1 MNERLANILVKIKR
15 CGFAAALLLFLNG
28 LNAQKFVGDSLGD
41 LLKREKTDTNRV
53 RLLWQLADAINSY
66 NPDTAIVVS
75 KEALYLAK
83 KISDTEGQSRALGI
97 LANTFTKVGNYARA
111 LELQLQRLQLE
122 EKRNK
127 PGNYASVLINIGNV
141 YLFQEEYRTALQY
154 YGQSD
159 SLITKYHLTE
169 LKYYSFLNQGEVYSR
184 LSIPDSAYLYFNKS
198 LEFARLAADE
208 DFIGMSL
215 TGLGRSF
222 FKMGSYGQSLSNY
235 QQAIVYLKKANN
247 NETLCEATL
256 GLAGLY
262 QYLNQPDSAAIL
274 AGLSLRISKQGGFLS
289 RQLEAAQFL
298 TNHYKKLKNID
309 SAFYYLSYVDKLNDS
324 LNSKDRIRRLQ
335 IISSNEQFR
344 QVEMAEGKRLE
355 KKERDEQLQLLFI
368 GILIPGLFLITLLLS
383 RVKIHV
389 KVIRV
394 LGVVSLLF
402 FFEYLTLLLH
412 PTVARL
418 THHTPVLE
426 ILIFVA
432 IGAILIPTHHRLEH
446 WLINKLIFHRIH
458 HESMKTPPLPQE
470 PEEAIEKTDESK
482 KHIDL
487 PGQNEPAG
495 TTETKTEQATKLPT
509 Q

>member
-1 MNERLANILVKIKR
+1 MNELFANTIVKIKW
-15 CGFAAALLLFLNG
+15 CGFLVVLLLFLNG
-28 LNAQKFVGDSLGD
+28 LNAQKSVGDSLYD
-41 LLKREKTDTNRV
+41 LLKREKADTNRV
-53 RLLWQLADAINSY
+53 RLLWQLADAVNSY
-66 NPDTAIVVS
+66 DPDTAIVVS
-75 KEALYLAK
+75 QEALYLAK
-83 KISDTEGQSRALGI
+83 KINDIEGQSRALGI

-111 LELQLQRLQLE
+111 LELQIQRLQLE

-154 YGQSD
+154 YGQAD
-159 SLITKYHLTE
+159 SIITKYQITK

-198 LEFARLAADE
+198 LEFAKLAADE

-222 FKMGSYGQSLSNY
+222 FKMGSYDQSMQNY
-235 QQAIVYLKKANN
+235 KRAITYLKKADN

-256 GLAGLY
+256 GMAGLY
-262 QYLNQPDSAAIL
+262 QYLNQPDSAALL
-274 AGLSLRISKQGGFLS
+274 ASLSLRISKQGGFLS
-289 RQLEAAQFL
+289 KELEAAQFL

-309 SAFYYLSYVDKLNDS
+309 SAFTYLNYVDKLNDS

-344 QVEMAEGKRLE
+344 QIEIAEGKKLA
-355 KKERDEQLQLLFI
+355 KKERNEQLQLLFI
-368 GILIPGLFLITLLLS
+368 GILIPGLFLMTLLLS

-446 WLINKLIFHRIH
+446 WLINKLIFHRIQ
-458 HESMKTPPLPQE
+458 HESVKTPPLPE
-470 PEEAIEKTDESK
+470 HPEEVIGTTGESK
-482 KHIDL
+482 ESAL
-487 PGQNEPAG
+487 VQSQNDPAA
-495 TTETKTEQATKLPT
+495 TTEKQPE
-509 Q
+509 

>member
-1 MNERLANILVKIKR
+1 MDERFANIIAKIKWQ
-15 CGFAAALLLFLNG
+15 CFLALFLLSATG
-28 LNAQKFVGDSLGD
+28 LDAQKSLGDSLYI
-41 LLKREKTDTNRV
+41 LLRTEKADTNRV

-66 NPDTAIVVS
+66 NPDTAIAVS
-75 KEALYLAK
+75 QEALYLAK
-83 KISDTEGQSRALGI
+83 KINDTEGQSRSLGI

-111 LELQLQRLQLE
+111 LELQIQRLQLE
-122 EKRNK
+122 EKRNR
-127 PGNYASVLINIGNV
+127 PRNYASVVINIGNI
-141 YLFQEEYRTALQY
+141 YLFQEEYRTALWY
-154 YGQSD
+154 YGQAD
-159 SLITKYHLTE
+159 SIIAKYQITE

-184 LSIPDSAYLYFNKS
+184 LSVPDSAYLYFNKS
-198 LEFARLAADE
+198 LEFAKIAADE

-222 FKMGSYGQSLSNY
+222 FKMGSYDQSLQNY
-235 QQAIVYLKKANN
+235 REGISYLEKANN
-247 NETLCEATL
+247 IETLCEATL
-256 GLAGLY
+256 GMAGLY
-262 QYLNQPDSAAIL
+262 EYLQKTDSAALL
-274 AGLSLRISKQGGFLS
+274 ALLSLHNSKQGGFLS
-289 RQLEAAQFL
+289 KELEAAQFL

-309 SAFYYLSYVDKLNDS
+309 SAFTYLNYVDKLNDS

-344 QVEMAEGKRLE
+344 QIEIAEGKKLA

-426 ILIFVA
+426 ILIFVV

-446 WLINKLIFHRIH
+446 WLINKLIFHRIQ
-458 HESMKTPPLPQE
+458 HESVKKPPLPE
-470 PEEAIEKTDESK
+470 LAENTI
-482 KHIDL
+482 
-487 PGQNEPAG
+487 AG
-495 TTETKTEQATKLPT
+495 TEPFNNETVINKLAKPIDTEEKKSV
-509 Q
+509 